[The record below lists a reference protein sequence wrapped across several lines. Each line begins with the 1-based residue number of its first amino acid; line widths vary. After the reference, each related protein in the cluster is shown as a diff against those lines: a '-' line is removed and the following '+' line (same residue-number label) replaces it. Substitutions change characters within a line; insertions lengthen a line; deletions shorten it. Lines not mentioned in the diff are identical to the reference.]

1 MLEITKT
8 NEELT
13 EYIDS
18 FIWDFK
24 IRDNLL
30 YNIEIL
36 FSLIKDHGG
45 SKIYNK
51 PISILTIAII
61 EAIMADF
68 LYRLH
73 GATNHFPSNAVISP
87 EIKIKI
93 KDRLKKE
100 TTKKEMVVNGEK
112 HTYSRLNNFGFKTMI
127 EIYTEYK
134 LFGKNNEKYK
144 LLMSLSRFRNRV
156 HILNYFGNFEKDETR
171 VFSTYRT
178 QETLDVMIWMIKY
191 FNKNYARPW

>member
-1 MLEITKT
+1 MLVITKT
-8 NEELT
+8 NEELE
-13 EYIDS
+13 EYIGS

-24 IRDNLL
+24 IGDNLL
-30 YNIEIL
+30 YNLKIL
-36 FSLIKDHGG
+36 FSLIEDHKN

-73 GATNHFPSNAVISP
+73 GATTHFPNNAVISP

-100 TTKKEMVVNGEK
+100 TTIKEITVNGEK
-112 HTYSRLNNFGFKTMI
+112 HTYLRLNNFGFKTMI

-134 LFGKNNEKYK
+134 LFGRNNEKYK

-156 HILNYFGNFEKDETR
+156 HIDRKS
-171 VFSTYRT
+171 V
-178 QETLDVMIWMIKY
+178 V
-191 FNKNYARPW
+191 